1 MDLATLMIA
10 LVASPPAHC
19 HPHMRSSIL
28 VVAAAI
34 LITACSSKEGSQSGG
49 PSGDAT
55 GGTMIYA
62 APSEPLD
69 LFPPFVGDLVGRIV
83 QDLVYERLAEIGPD
97 MVTVGDKGFT
107 PLLAKSWAW
116 APDSLSIAFALD
128 PHARWHDEKPV
139 TANDVRYS
147 FKVFTDPKVGSST
160 APLLS
165 NIDSVSARDSLTPVV
180 WFKKRTPE
188 QFYDIAYQLL
198 IMPEHVFGSIPA
210 EQLHTSEI
218 TRRPVGTGRF
228 RFAKWDP
235 GVRFELI
242 ADTMNYHGRAK
253 LDRLIITP
261 ADPAAGATQVLSGQ
275 ADFMDTFP
283 FDQAPKLDSNA
294 FARPIFQVQGT
305 YAFLAMNKYAP
316 KSSTTANAIF
326 SDSRVR
332 RALSMSVDRAG
343 MLQNVFHGKGRIG
356 HGPFPTVAWYGDSTL
371 RVPPY
376 DTVAAKA
383 LLDSAGWRV
392 GPNGIRTKNGRALR
406 FTMLVPTSSAQRTR
420 YSVLLQD
427 QFRKVGAQ
435 ADLDRLDPGAMRDR
449 VQSYDYDAVI
459 TAYHPDPSPSGA
471 RQYWSTAGIGA
482 TGQNTLRYSN
492 RAVDAL
498 LDSVSSALDP
508 ATMKTYAS
516 RAFQK
521 IIDDAPAIWLYDFV
535 VVSGINRRITLPPL
549 RTDEW
554 WANLADWTIPPDK
567 RIERDRIGLTP
578 RKR

>member
-1 MDLATLMIA
+1 MISRSA
-10 LVASPPAHC
+10 HQSPPA
-19 HPHMRSSIL
+19 PSHMRSSL
-28 VVAAAI
+28 VVVAAA
-34 LITACSSKEGSQSGG
+34 LLVTACSSKEGSQAGG
-49 PSGDAT
+49 GGAT
-55 GGTMIYA
+55 GGTIIYA
-62 APSEPLD
+62 APSDPLD
-69 LFPPFVGDLVGRIV
+69 LFPPYVGDLVGRIV

-116 APDSLSIAFALD
+116 APDSLSIAFSLD
-128 PHARWHDEKPV
+128 PRARWHDGKPV
-139 TANDVRYS
+139 TASDVRYS
-147 FKVFTDPKVGSST
+147 FKIFTDPKVGSST

-165 NIDSVSARDSLTPVV
+165 NIDSISARDSLTPVV

-210 EQLHTSEI
+210 EQLRTSEI
-218 TRRPVGTGRF
+218 TRRPIGTGRF
-228 RFAKWDP
+228 RFAKWEP
-235 GVRFELI
+235 GVKFELV
-242 ADTMNYHGRAK
+242 ADTANYHGRAK
-253 LDRLIITP
+253 LDRVIITP
-261 ADPAAGATQVLSGQ
+261 AAPAAGATQVLSGQ
-275 ADFMDTFP
+275 ADFIDTFP
-283 FDQAPKLDSNA
+283 FDQAPKLDSSA
-294 FARPIFQVQGT
+294 IARPIFQVQGT
-305 YAFLAMNKYAP
+305 YAFLALNQFAP
-316 KSSTTANAIF
+316 KSSTAANAIF

-343 MLQNVFHGKGRIG
+343 MLQNVFHGKGRLG

-376 DTVAAKA
+376 DTVAARA

-392 GPNGIRTKNGRALR
+392 GPNGIRVKNGRALR

-420 YSVLLQD
+420 YSVLLQG
-427 QFRKVGAQ
+427 QFQKVGAQ
-435 ADLDRLDPGAMRDR
+435 AVLDQLDPAAMRDR

-459 TAYHPDPSPSGA
+459 IAYHPDPSPSGA
-471 RQYWSTAGIGA
+471 KQYWATSGIGP
-482 TGQNTLRYSN
+482 TGQNALRYSN

-521 IIDDAPAIWLYDFV
+521 IIDEAPAIWLYDYV
-535 VVSGINRRITLPPL
+535 VVSGVNRRITVPPL

-554 WANLADWTIPPDK
+554 WVGVADWTIPPDK
-567 RIERDRIGLTP
+567 RIARDQIGLTP
-578 RKR
+578 AKP